1 MAMEDANIESKEDRS
16 AVQVTCFNN
25 IFFAVK
31 KKQVMKFSL
40 DILQM
45 YLFRYEICLQK
56 LRE

>member
-1 MAMEDANIESKEDRS
+1 MEDANIESKEDRS